1 MDAQPI
7 STSHVA
13 PKAEPIPDQNA
24 PMTQGEYL
32 EILYEI
38 ENQPLQWRAI
48 ADKEMDYADGNQL
61 DSVLLQAQAKLGIPP
76 AMENLIGPALEAIQG
91 YEVATR
97 RDWRVTASGQPGG
110 RDVADAISY
119 RLNQAERTSKADK
132 ACSEAFRPQIG
143 VGIGWVEV
151 SRSNDPF
158 ADPYRC
164 KTVHRNDIHWD
175 MASGSTDPSE
185 WRYLRRQRWLRP
197 ERLLPLF
204 PAHADLIRAYGRDGA
219 SWWTLSSLEQYGGAP
234 TGLHSAWDEARA
246 WTIQENRYYNSASKE
261 VCVAELWYRRWVD
274 VGIIESP
281 DGRKVEYDAKNP
293 QHNIALA
300 SGAVKYSRAVVP
312 RIRRAYW
319 LGPHCLS
326 DEPTPY
332 THRHFPYVPFFG
344 FLEDSTG
351 VPYGYVR
358 DLIFQQDT
366 LNSGTA
372 KLRWGMS
379 AVRTERTKGAV
390 AMPDEVFR
398 RTIGRLDADIV
409 LDANHMAQPGARFD
423 VKRDFALS
431 DHQLQLLDNAR
442 QAIQRVSPAASGAMS
457 GRRGT
462 ATSGIQEQTQVEQAN
477 QGLARMM
484 SNFSDGRTLMGEM
497 LMSMIVEDMGNEEQ
511 TIIIEGDAVKPD
523 RTVVINKVERA
534 AAGYAYLSNDL
545 QRTRLMVSLEDVP
558 SSPSYRGQQL
568 NVLGEAVKSLPP
580 QYQAAAL
587 PFLVSLMDVPFQ
599 RDLVEA
605 IRAAGAAQSPEQIEA
620 RVKKEVADALAKAGH
635 DLKAREL
642 DMKEALNDAQI
653 KKIVGEAVQT
663 GVQAAFS
670 AMQAG
675 AQVAMNPA
683 IAPIADSIMMSAGYQ
698 RPNPAGVDPNFP
710 GPAGVPMAQ
719 PQQARIAAPVAQ
731 PAAQPEAPQ
740 PQEDEGDDLAEDM
753 AEVRQNTSPA
763 FPPVPQE
770 PGRGMN
776 GIETPTPADNLP
788 N

>member
-7 STSHVA
+7 APSHVA
-13 PKAEPIPDQNA
+13 PAVTEIPDQNGQ
-24 PMTQGEYL
+24 MTREEYL
-32 EILYEI
+32 AILYEI
-38 ENQPLQWRAI
+38 EQQPLNWRAT

-61 DSVLLQAQAKLGIPP
+61 DSQLLQAMAKLGIPP
-76 AMENLIGPALEAIQG
+76 AMENLIGPAIEAIQG

-97 RDWRVTASGQPGG
+97 RDWRVMASGQPGG

-132 ACSEAFRPQIG
+132 ACSEAFRTQIA

-164 KTVHRNDIHWD
+164 KGVHRNDIHWD
-175 MASGSTDPSE
+175 MSSGSADPAE

-197 ERLLPLF
+197 ERLLPIF
-204 PAHADLIRAYGRDGA
+204 PKHADLIRAYGRDGA
-219 SWWTLSSLEQYGGAP
+219 SWWALSSMEQFGGAA
-234 TGLHSAWDEARA
+234 TGLRTAWDEARA
-246 WTIQENRYYNSASKE
+246 WTIQENRYFNATTKE
-261 VCVAELWYRRWVD
+261 VCIAEVWYRRWVD
-274 VGIIESP
+274 AGILESP
-281 DGRKVEYDAKNP
+281 DGRKVEYDIRNDA
-293 QHNIALA
+293 HNAALA
-300 SGAVKYSRAVVP
+300 SGLAKYSRAVVS
-312 RIRRAYW
+312 RIRRGYW
-319 LGPHCLS
+319 LGPHLLA

-332 THRHFPYVPFFG
+332 THRHYPYVPFFG

-390 AMPDEVFR
+390 AMTDAQLRAQV
-398 RTIGRLDADIV
+398 GRLDADIV
-409 LDANHMAQPGARFD
+409 LDAQHMAMPGARFE
-423 VKRDFALS
+423 VIRDFQLS
-431 DHQLQLLDNAR
+431 EHQLQLLDNAR

-484 SNFSDGRTLMGEM
+484 SNFSDGRTMIGEM
-497 LMSMIVEDMGNEEQ
+497 EMSMIVEDMGKEEQ
-511 TIIIEGDAVKPD
+511 TVIIEGDAIKPD
-523 RTVVINKVERA
+523 RTVVINKTETDG
-534 AAGYAYLSNDL
+534 AGYTYLSNDV
-545 QRTRLMVSLEDVP
+545 QRTRLMVELEDVP
-558 SSPSYRGQQL
+558 SSAGYRSQQL
-568 NVLGEAVKSLPP
+568 NAMSEAVKSLPP

-587 PFLVSLMDVPFQ
+587 PFLVSLMNVPFQ
-599 RDLVEA
+599 RDLVDA
-605 IRAAGAAQSPEQIEA
+605 IRAAGAAETPEQIEQRIKNEVRDAMA
-620 RVKKEVADALAKAGH
+620 RAGN
-635 DLKAREL
+635 DLKAREVAL
-642 DMKEALNDAQI
+642 KERIGEAEI

-683 IAPIADSIMMSAGYQ
+683 IAPIADAIMMSSGYQ
-698 RPNPAGVDPNFP
+698 RPSPAGVDPNFP
-710 GPAGVPMAQ
+710 VPPAGTMP
-719 PQQARIAAPVAQ
+719 PAQ
-731 PAAQPEAPQ
+731 PALSAPVVAVE
-740 PQEDEGDDLAEDM
+740 PD
-753 AEVRQNTSPA
+753 VRQNTSPA

-770 PGRGMN
+770 AMPTEPGSGMS

-788 N
+788 Q

>member
-13 PKAEPIPDQNA
+13 PSPTAIPDQTG
-24 PMTQGEYL
+24 PMTREEYL

-38 ENQPLQWRAI
+38 ENQPLAWRAI

-61 DSVLLQAQAKLGIPP
+61 DSVLLQAQQKLGIPP

-97 RDWRVTASGQPGG
+97 KDWRVTASGQPGG

-143 VGIGWVEV
+143 VGIGFVEV

-164 KTVHRNDIHWD
+164 KTVHRNDCHWD

-185 WRYLRRQRWLRP
+185 WRFFRRQRWLRP
-197 ERLLPLF
+197 ERLLPIF
-204 PAHADLIRAYGRDGA
+204 PQHAELIRAYGRDGA
-219 SWWTLSSLEQYGGAP
+219 SWWTTSSLEQYGGTA
-234 TGLHSAWDEARA
+234 TGLGTAWGEARA
-246 WTIQENRYYNSASKE
+246 WTIHENRYFNSSTKE

-274 VGIIESP
+274 VGVIESP
-281 DGRKVEYDAKNP
+281 DGRKVEYDPKNP
-293 QHNIALA
+293 AHNAALA
-300 SGAVKYSRAVVP
+300 SGMANYTRAVVA
-312 RIRRAYW
+312 RVRRGYW
-319 LGPHCLS
+319 LGPHLLA

-332 THRHFPYVPFFG
+332 THRHYPYVPFFG
-344 FLEDSTG
+344 FTEDSTG

-390 AMPDEVFR
+390 DMPDEVFR
-398 RTIGRLDADIV
+398 RTVGRLDADIV
-409 LDANHMAQPGARFD
+409 LNANVMAQPGARFE
-423 VKRDFALS
+423 VKRDFILS
-431 DHQLQLLDNAR
+431 DHQLALLDNAR
-442 QAIQRVSPAASGAMS
+442 NAIQRVSPAASGAMS

-484 SNFSDGRTLMGEM
+484 SNFAEARTLIGEM
-497 LMSMIVEDMGNEEQ
+497 LMAMIVEDMGNEE
-511 TIIIEGDAVKPD
+511 TTVIIEGDAIKPD
-523 RTVVINKVERA
+523 RTVVINKVEKDG
-534 AAGYAYLSNDL
+534 AGYTYLSNDL
-545 QRTRLMVSLEDVP
+545 QRTRLMVALEDVP
-558 SSPSYRGQQL
+558 SSTSYRSQQL
-568 NVLGEAVKSLPP
+568 NVMGEAVKSLPP

-605 IRAAGAAQSPEQIEA
+605 IRNAGAAETPEAIEK
-620 RVKKEVADALAKAGH
+620 RIKQEVSDALAKAGNE
-635 DLKAREL
+635 LKAREL
-642 DMKEALNDAQI
+642 DMKERLTEAQI
-653 KKIVGEAVQT
+653 KQAVAQAVQT
-663 GVQAAFS
+663 GVQSAFS
-670 AMQAG
+670 AMQAA

-683 IAPIADSIMMSAGYQ
+683 IAPVADSIMQLSGYQ
-698 RPNPAGVDPNFP
+698 LPTPAGVDPNFAV
-710 GPAGVPMAQ
+710 PAATGAVPVLPAPAE
-719 PQQARIAAPVAQ
+719 PQGQPVAV
-731 PAAQPEAPQ
+731 PPVE
-740 PQEDEGDDLAEDM
+740 
-753 AEVRQNTSPA
+753 QNTSPT

-770 PGRGMN
+770 PSAGMT
-776 GIETPTPADNLP
+776 GIETATPADNLP

>member
-13 PKAEPIPDQNA
+13 PTAAGIPDQNG
-24 PMTQGEYL
+24 PMTREEYL
-32 EILYEI
+32 EVLFEI
-38 ENQPLQWRAI
+38 ENQPLAWRAI

-61 DSVLLQAQAKLGIPP
+61 DSQLLQAQAKLGIPP

-97 RDWRVTASGQPGG
+97 KDWRVTASGQPGG

-119 RLNQAERTSKADK
+119 KLNQAERTSKADK
-132 ACSEAFRPQIG
+132 ACTEAFRPQIG

-164 KTVHRNDIHWD
+164 KVVHRNDIHWD
-175 MASGSTDPSE
+175 MSSGSTDPDE

-197 ERLLPLF
+197 ERLLPIF
-204 PAHADLIRAYGRDGA
+204 PQHAELIRAYGRDGA
-219 SWWTLSSLEQYGGAP
+219 SWWSLSGIEQYGGAP
-234 TGLHSAWDEARA
+234 TGLNTAWDEARA
-246 WTIQENRYYNSASKE
+246 WTIHENRYYNSATKE

-274 VGIIESP
+274 VGILESP
-281 DGRKVEYDAKNP
+281 DGRKVELDRKNP
-293 QHNIALA
+293 AHIAALA
-300 SGAVKYSRAVVP
+300 SGVVKYGRAVVP

-319 LGPHCLS
+319 LGPHLLA
-326 DEPTPY
+326 DDPTPY
-332 THRHFPYVPFFG
+332 THRHFPYAPFFG
-344 FLEDSTG
+344 FVEDSTG
-351 VPYGYVR
+351 VPFGYVR
-358 DLIFQQDT
+358 DLVFQQDT

-398 RTIGRLDADIV
+398 RTVGRLDADIV
-409 LDANHMAQPGARFD
+409 LDAQHMAQNGARFE
-423 VKRDFALS
+423 VKRDFNLS

-442 QAIQRVSPAASGAMS
+442 QAIQRVSPAASPALS

-484 SNFSDGRTLMGEM
+484 SNFSDGRTLVGEM
-497 LMSMIVEDMGNEEQ
+497 LMAMIVEDMGNEEQ
-511 TIIIEGDAVKPD
+511 TIVVEGDAVRPD
-523 RTVVINKVERA
+523 RTVVINKVETD
-534 AAGYAYLSNDL
+534 AAGYKYLSNDL

-558 SSPSYRGQQL
+558 SSSSYRSQQL
-568 NVLGEAVKSLPP
+568 TVMGEAIKALPA

-587 PFLVSLMDVPFQ
+587 PFMVSLMNVPFQ

-605 IRAAGAAQSPEQIEA
+605 IRAAGAAETPEQIEQ
-620 RVKKEVADALAKAGH
+620 RIKKEVADALARAGN

-642 DMKEALNDAQI
+642 DMKERVSEAQI

-683 IAPIADSIMMSAGYQ
+683 IAPIADAIMMSAGYQ
-698 RPNPAGVDPNFP
+698 APNPAGMDPNYPTAGNAATLP
-710 GPAGVPMAQ
+710 GSAPALP
-719 PQQARIAAPVAQ
+719 
-731 PAAQPEAPQ
+731 APQ
-740 PQEDEGDDLAEDM
+740 AVPA
-753 AEVRQNTSPA
+753 VRQNTSPA

-770 PGRGMN
+770 PGSGMN

-788 N
+788 Q

>member
-1 MDAQPI
+1 MEAQPI

-13 PKAEPIPDQNA
+13 PSPTAIPDQTG
-24 PMTQGEYL
+24 PMTREEYL

-38 ENQPLQWRAI
+38 ENQPLAWRAI

-61 DSVLLQAQAKLGIPP
+61 DSVLLQAQQKLGIPP

-97 RDWRVTASGQPGG
+97 KDWRVTASGQPGG

-143 VGIGWVEV
+143 VGIGFVEV

-164 KTVHRNDIHWD
+164 KTVHRNDCHWD

-185 WRYLRRQRWLRP
+185 WRFFRRQRWLRP
-197 ERLLPLF
+197 ERLLPIF
-204 PAHADLIRAYGRDGA
+204 PKHEALIRAYGRDGA
-219 SWWTLSSLEQYGGAP
+219 SWWTTSSLEQYGGSA
-234 TGLHSAWDEARA
+234 TGLGTAWGEARA
-246 WTIQENRYYNSASKE
+246 WTIHENRYFNSSTKE

-274 VGIIESP
+274 VGVIESP
-281 DGRKVEYDAKNP
+281 DGRKVEYDPKN
-293 QHNIALA
+293 QAHNAALA
-300 SGAVKYSRAVVP
+300 SGMANYTRAVVA
-312 RIRRAYW
+312 RVRRGYW
-319 LGPHCLS
+319 LGPHLLA

-332 THRHFPYVPFFG
+332 THRHYPYVPFFG
-344 FLEDSTG
+344 FTEDSTG

-390 AMPDEVFR
+390 DMPDELFR
-398 RTIGRLDADIV
+398 RTVGRLDADIV
-409 LDANHMAQPGARFD
+409 LNANVMAQPGARFE
-423 VKRDFALS
+423 VKRDFILS
-431 DHQLQLLDNAR
+431 DHQLALLDNAR
-442 QAIQRVSPAASGAMS
+442 NAIQRVSPAASGAMS

-484 SNFSDGRTLMGEM
+484 SNFSDARTLMGEL
-497 LMSMIVEDMGNEEQ
+497 LMSMIVEDMGNEE
-511 TIIIEGDAVKPD
+511 TTVIIEGDAIKPD
-523 RTVVINKVERA
+523 RTVVINKVEKDG
-534 AAGYAYLSNDL
+534 AGYTYLSNDL
-545 QRTRLMVSLEDVP
+545 QRTRLMVALEDVP
-558 SSPSYRGQQL
+558 SSTSYRSQQL
-568 NVLGEAVKSLPP
+568 NVMGEAVKSLPP

-605 IRAAGAAQSPEQIEA
+605 IRNAGAAETPEAIEK
-620 RVKKEVADALAKAGH
+620 RIKQEVADALAKAGN

-642 DMKEALNDAQI
+642 DMKERLTEAQI
-653 KKIVGEAVQT
+653 KKIIADAVQAGVT
-663 GVQAAFS
+663 GMFSATQAANQI
-670 AMQAG
+670 AAI
-675 AQVAMNPA
+675 PA
-683 IAPIADSIMMSAGYQ
+683 IAPLADALLMSAGFKDQ
-698 RPNPAGVDPNFP
+698 D
-710 GPAGVPMAQ
+710 
-719 PQQARIAAPVAQ
+719 AAPIV
-731 PAAQPEAPQ
+731 PEAPAGIEAVPLPGAQ
-740 PQEDEGDDLAEDM
+740 T
-753 AEVRQNTSPA
+753 NTSPNM
-763 FPPVPQE
+763 PPVPDSPE
-770 PGRGMN
+770 VGAN
-776 GIETPTPADNLP
+776 VGIERMDPDVGVAQ
-788 N
+788 

>member
-1 MDAQPI
+1 MEAQPI

-13 PKAEPIPDQNA
+13 PKPADIPDQNG
-24 PMTQGEYL
+24 PMSREEYI

-97 RDWRVTASGQPGG
+97 KDWRVTASGQPGG

-119 RLNQAERTSKADK
+119 KLNQAERTSKADK
-132 ACSEAFRPQIG
+132 ACGEAFRPQIG

-164 KTVHRNDIHWD
+164 KSVHRNDIHWD

-185 WRYLRRQRWLRP
+185 WRYLRRQRWMRP
-197 ERLLPLF
+197 ERLLPIF
-204 PAHADLIRAYGRDGA
+204 PQHAELIKAYGRDGSA
-219 SWWTLSSLEQYGGAP
+219 WWSLSSIEQYGGAP
-234 TGLHSAWDEARA
+234 TGLNNAWDEARS
-246 WTIQENRYYNSASKE
+246 WTIHENRYYNSATKE
-261 VCVAELWYRRWVD
+261 VCIAELWYRRWVD

-281 DGRKVEYDAKNP
+281 DGRKVELDTKNLA
-293 QHNIALA
+293 HVTALA
-300 SGAVKYSRAVVP
+300 QGLVKYTRAVVP
-312 RIRRAYW
+312 RVRRGYW
-319 LGPHCLS
+319 LGPHLLA

-332 THRHFPYVPFFG
+332 THRHFPYAPFIG

-351 VPYGYVR
+351 VPFGYVR
-358 DLIFQQDT
+358 DLVFQQDT

-390 AMPDEVFR
+390 DMPDEVFR
-398 RTIGRLDADIV
+398 RTVGRLDADIV
-409 LDANHMAQPGARFD
+409 LNAQNMAMPGARFE
-423 VKRDFALS
+423 VKRDFQLS
-431 DHQLQLLDNAR
+431 DHQLQLLDNSR
-442 QAIQRVSPAASGAMS
+442 QALQRVNPAASGAFS

-484 SNFSDGRTLMGEM
+484 SNFSDGRTLVGEM
-497 LMSMIVEDMGNEEQ
+497 LMAMIVEDMGKEEQ

-523 RTVVINKVERA
+523 RTVVINKTEVD
-534 AAGYAYLSNDL
+534 AAGYTYLSNDL

-568 NVLGEAVKSLPP
+568 NAMSEAVKSLPP

-587 PFLVSLMDVPFQ
+587 PFMVSLMDVPFH
-599 RDLVEA
+599 RELVEA
-605 IRAAGAAQSPEQIEA
+605 IRNAGTSETPEQIEA
-620 RVKKEVADALAKAGH
+620 RIKKEVQDALARAGN

-642 DMKEALNDAQI
+642 DLKERIGDAEI
-653 KKIVGEAVQT
+653 KRLMAEAVQT

-683 IAPIADSIMMSAGYQ
+683 IAPVADAIMQASGYQ
-698 RPNPAGVDPNFP
+698 LPNPAGVDPNFP
-710 GPAGVPMAQ
+710 T
-719 PQQARIAAPVAQ
+719 AALPTAQ
-731 PAAQPEAPQ
+731 PALPAPVQQGPAEEA
-740 PQEDEGDDLAEDM
+740 AELPP
-753 AEVRQNTSPA
+753 VRENTSPE

-770 PGRGMN
+770 PGSGMN
-776 GIETPTPADNLP
+776 GIETLTPGDNLP
-788 N
+788 A